1 MLSKSILI
9 VSFLLSACCPYAFKC
24 QPSNSIATAVC
35 TDPIEPKD
43 RTFEAT
49 VNALGDNVKLYK
61 ECRASCVR

>member
-9 VSFLLSACCPYAFKC
+9 ISIMLAGCCPYAFKC
-24 QPSNSIATAVC
+24 QPDNSLAKATC
-35 TDPIEPKD
+35 TDPIEPRDK
-43 RTFEAT
+43 TFEAA